1 MATTEYLGEDV
12 PKIAGFLNELLGM
25 DRNFGGYR
33 SIYPEG
39 TQDYQI
45 ASGEVQP
52 IDYVRQEYGAD
63 PGQMGPD
70 LEESAPVADPE
81 LQARID
87 AGEFEDDLWEGT
99 AGELGAGIPASDNT
113 NVDTPITNVNTP
125 IANGNNQVTIAN
137 QNRLNENASQMAKD
151 LAAQTF
157 KQNYGSDVITA
168 KNYPA
173 LTDVTDF
180 PDAGN
185 NQSSFVGKKTA
196 TNPSGAMSRIDRSRA
211 GAQYRR
217 LMDEIKS
224 MPMAPEMEMANF
236 PPAPITPDP
245 RGTPIQQGQG
255 SNLVDAIADWFNRE
269 EESRNNPRHFY
280 GLGPLKNAKDW
291 KLFGTEAYA
300 NPATRIR

>member
-70 LEESAPVADPE
+70 LEESAPGLNTA

-99 AGELGAGIPASDNT
+99 AGELGMGASDY
-113 NVDTPITNVNTP
+113 TNVNTP
-125 IANGNNQVTIAN
+125 SANGDNQVTIEN
-137 QNRLNENASQMAKD
+137 QNRLNENASQRAKD

-300 NPATRIR
+300 NPATRLR

>member
-70 LEESAPVADPE
+70 LEESAPGLNTA

-99 AGELGAGIPASDNT
+99 AGELGMGASDY
-113 NVDTPITNVNTP
+113 TNVNTP
-125 IANGNNQVTIAN
+125 SANGDNQVTIEN
-137 QNRLNENASQMAKD
+137 QNRLNENASQRAKD

-245 RGTPIQQGQG
+245 RGTPVQQGQG
-255 SNLVDAIADWFNRE
+255 SNLVSAIADWFNRE

>member
-70 LEESAPVADPE
+70 LEESAPGLNTA

-99 AGELGAGIPASDNT
+99 AGELGMGASDY
-113 NVDTPITNVNTP
+113 TNVNTP
-125 IANGNNQVTIAN
+125 SANGDNQVTIEN
-137 QNRLNENASQMAKD
+137 QNRLNENASQRAKD

>member
-1 MATTEYLGEDV
+1 MATTEYLGEDL
-12 PKIAGFLNELLGM
+12 PKIPGFLNELLGM
-25 DRNFGGYR
+25 DRNFGVYR

-99 AGELGAGIPASDNT
+99 AGELGMGASDY
-113 NVDTPITNVNTP
+113 TNVNTP
-125 IANGNNQVTIAN
+125 IANGDNQITIEN
-137 QNRLNENASQMAKD
+137 QNRWNDSQRAKD

-217 LMDEIKS
+217 LMVEIKS
-224 MPMAPEMEMANF
+224 IPMAPEMEMANF

-300 NPATRIR
+300 NPATRLR

>member
-1 MATTEYLGEDV
+1 
-12 PKIAGFLNELLGM
+12 
-25 DRNFGGYR
+25 
-33 SIYPEG
+33 
-39 TQDYQI
+39 
-45 ASGEVQP
+45 
-52 IDYVRQEYGAD
+52 
-63 PGQMGPD
+63 MG
-70 LEESAPVADPE
+70 
-81 LQARID
+81 
-87 AGEFEDDLWEGT
+87 
-99 AGELGAGIPASDNT
+99 ASDY
-113 NVDTPITNVNTP
+113 TNVNTP
-125 IANGNNQVTIAN
+125 SANGDNQVTIEN
-137 QNRLNENASQMAKD
+137 QNRLNENASQREKNR
-151 LAAQTF
+151 AAQTF

>member
-99 AGELGAGIPASDNT
+99 AGELGMGASDY
-113 NVDTPITNVNTP
+113 TNVNTP
-125 IANGNNQVTIAN
+125 SANGDNQVTIEN
-137 QNRLNENASQMAKD
+137 QNRWNDSQRAKD

>member
-99 AGELGAGIPASDNT
+99 AGELGMGASDY
-113 NVDTPITNVNTP
+113 TNVNTP
-125 IANGNNQVTIAN
+125 SANGDNQVTIEN
-137 QNRLNENASQMAKD
+137 QNRLNENASQRAKD

-180 PDAGN
+180 PDARN
-185 NQSSFVGKKTA
+185 NQSSFIGKKTA
-196 TNPSGAMSRIDRSRA
+196 TTPRGAMSRIARRRA

-300 NPATRIR
+300 NPATRLR

>member
-63 PGQMGPD
+63 PGQIGPD

-99 AGELGAGIPASDNT
+99 AGELGMGASDY
-113 NVDTPITNVNTP
+113 TNVNTP
-125 IANGNNQVTIAN
+125 SANGDNQVTIEN
-137 QNRLNENASQMAKD
+137 QNRLNENASQREKNR
-151 LAAQTF
+151 AAQTF

>member
-1 MATTEYLGEDV
+1 
-12 PKIAGFLNELLGM
+12 
-25 DRNFGGYR
+25 
-33 SIYPEG
+33 
-39 TQDYQI
+39 
-45 ASGEVQP
+45 
-52 IDYVRQEYGAD
+52 
-63 PGQMGPD
+63 
-70 LEESAPVADPE
+70 
-81 LQARID
+81 
-87 AGEFEDDLWEGT
+87 
-99 AGELGAGIPASDNT
+99 
-113 NVDTPITNVNTP
+113 
-125 IANGNNQVTIAN
+125 
-137 QNRLNENASQMAKD
+137 MAKD

>member
-99 AGELGAGIPASDNT
+99 AGELGMGASDY
-113 NVDTPITNVNTP
+113 TNVNTP
-125 IANGNNQVTIAN
+125 SANGDNQVTIEN
-137 QNRLNENASQMAKD
+137 QNRLNENASQREKNR
-151 LAAQTF
+151 AAQTF

>member
-52 IDYVRQEYGAD
+52 IDYIRQEYGAD
-63 PGQMGPD
+63 PGQIGPD

-99 AGELGAGIPASDNT
+99 AGELGMGASDY
-113 NVDTPITNVNTP
+113 TNVNTP
-125 IANGNNQVTIAN
+125 SANGDNQVTIEN
-137 QNRLNENASQMAKD
+137 QNRWNDSQRAKD
-151 LAAQTF
+151 LAAQTY

-300 NPATRIR
+300 NPATRLR

>member
-70 LEESAPVADPE
+70 LEESAPGLNTA

-99 AGELGAGIPASDNT
+99 AGELGMGASDY
-113 NVDTPITNVNTP
+113 TNVNTP
-125 IANGNNQVTIAN
+125 SANGDNQVTIEN
-137 QNRLNENASQMAKD
+137 QNRLNENASQRAKD
-151 LAAQTF
+151 LAAKTF

>member
-70 LEESAPVADPE
+70 LEESAPGLNTA

-99 AGELGAGIPASDNT
+99 AGELGMGASDY
-113 NVDTPITNVNTP
+113 TNVNTP
-125 IANGNNQVTIAN
+125 SANGDNQVTIEN